1 MLSLESRLCF
11 HWPRILYSLRDLI
24 RFEANFA
31 STNFLFLFILQM
43 SFPYERCT
51 KVCDK
56 LVFIPLND
64 HREAL
69 KIVPSPIMTTT
80 TAANKIH
87 LNHPR
92 NRKLF
97 GDYGWRL
104 LQKEKTRTPIS
115 TRN

>member
-69 KIVPSPIMTTT
+69 KIVASPIMTTT
-80 TAANKIH
+80 TTAAAKNLPNQFPIS
-87 LNHPR
+87 
-92 NRKLF
+92 
-97 GDYGWRL
+97 
-104 LQKEKTRTPIS
+104 IS

>member
-1 MLSLESRLCF
+1 
-11 HWPRILYSLRDLI
+11 
-24 RFEANFA
+24 
-31 STNFLFLFILQM
+31 M

-69 KIVPSPIMTTT
+69 KIVASPIMTTT
-80 TAANKIH
+80 ATAAGKNLPNQFPIS
-87 LNHPR
+87 
-92 NRKLF
+92 
-97 GDYGWRL
+97 
-104 LQKEKTRTPIS
+104 IS